1 VRAFLVL
8 GRFNIYNMK
17 QLNFREIRGEVIT
30 RLENI
35 DKNRTPIVL
44 LCDRISDVRN
54 VGSIFR
60 IADAARL
67 EKVYF
72 YQSEINFAHKKLAK
86 VARSTNQYLQYESI
100 NSLDF
105 IKELSTEYE
114 VIALDKTS
122 ESIDYTKFER
132 EEKDKKLLL
141 ILGSE
146 QFGVQEDLLKI
157 ASQSIHLPMLGVN
170 TSMNLSVATGIAV
183 FHLLTKFSEK

>member
-1 VRAFLVL
+1 
-8 GRFNIYNMK
+8 MK

-35 DKNRTPIVL
+35 DKDRTPIIL

-60 IADAARL
+60 IADAARI
-67 EKVYF
+67 EKIYF
-72 YQSEINFAHKKLAK
+72 YQSEIDFSHKKLTK
-86 VARSTNQYLQYESI
+86 VARSTNQYIQYESVD
-100 NSLDF
+100 NYEL
-105 IKELSTEYE
+105 IKKLSKKYE

-122 ESIDYTKFER
+122 ESIDYTTLER
-132 EEKDKKLLL
+132 RENDKKLLL

-146 QFGVQEDLLKI
+146 QFGVQEDLLKLC
-157 ASQSIHLPMLGVN
+157 SQSIHLPMLGVN

-183 FHLLTKFSEK
+183 FHLIATQI

>member
-1 VRAFLVL
+1 
-8 GRFNIYNMK
+8 MK

-67 EKVYF
+67 EKIYF
-72 YQSEINFAHKKLAK
+72 YQSDINFAHKKLAK
-86 VARSTNQYLQYESI
+86 VARSTNQYLQYKSI
-100 NSLDF
+100 DSLDF

-114 VIALDKTS
+114 IIALDKTS
-122 ESIDYTKFER
+122 ESIDYIKFER
-132 EEKDKKLLL
+132 KENNKKLLL

-146 QFGVQEDLLKI
+146 QFGVQENLLKI

-183 FHLLTKFSEK
+183 FHLLTK

>member
-1 VRAFLVL
+1 
-8 GRFNIYNMK
+8 MK
-17 QLNFREIRGEVIT
+17 QLNFREIRGEVVT

-35 DKNRTPIVL
+35 DKNRTQIIL

-67 EKVYF
+67 EKIYF
-72 YQSEINFAHKKLAK
+72 YQSDINFSNKKMVK
-86 VARSTNQYLQYESI
+86 VARSTNKYVEYEMI
-100 NSLDF
+100 NQLERV
-105 IKELSTEYE
+105 KELAVKYE

-132 EEKDKKLLL
+132 KETDKKILL

-146 QFGVQEDLLKI
+146 QFGVQEDLLNLVTE
-157 ASQSIHLPMLGVN
+157 SIHLPMLGVN

-183 FHLLTKFSEK
+183 FHLLEILNG